1 MRFFSQAQYGLF
13 YWAFRPKDWGVWTWA
28 WLVNFYR
35 DNCHESSS
43 VGEYRKPVKYPLED
57 IRDISQSGAVE
68 LIPEVSEEEHRRGSD
83 AAGQDVDNDEKCE
96 ARGRIVEEETE
107 GIWERDPE
115 NTKEDYDES
124 EGSPAVMEE
133 ERLLVIKGK
142 YESVHDE
149 GWAQIQQ
156 HIPGQVRQPEHTW
169 RSNKD

>member
-68 LIPEVSEEEHRRGSD
+68 LIPEVSEEEHRRGCD
-83 AAGQDVDNDEKCE
+83 AAGQDVDDDEKSKPIM
-96 ARGRIVEEETE
+96 IVIVLLNQDEDYNAPRCRVVGEETE
-107 GIWERDPE
+107 HIG
-115 NTKEDYDES
+115 ES
-124 EGSPAVMEE
+124 GPT
-133 ERLLVIKGK
+133 
-142 YESVHDE
+142 H
-149 GWAQIQQ
+149 AQ
-156 HIPGQVRQPEHTW
+156 
-169 RSNKD
+169 